1 MKVKHFKFSNKEKRN
16 HEKTAK
22 INSNILLFH
31 SIDPWLF
38 PLGLQFFMVLV
49 VLRWFVAFGEFG
61 IRACPFD
68 DAPVVDFWVGIMLNM
83 QVVALLSEGRKPLF
97 GLHVIEDARSQ
108 KVSPFTVVNYST
120 LGYLDGARGD
130 CFSEMWLSFMTP
142 RKH

>member
-1 MKVKHFKFSNKEKRN
+1 M
-16 HEKTAK
+16 AK
-22 INSNILLFH
+22 STQAKCLM

-38 PLGLQFFMVLV
+38 PLVLQFFMVLV

-61 IRACPFD
+61 IRWFVLQWSISAWNL
-68 DAPVVDFWVGIMLNM
+68 VRVTSRVGIMLNM

>member
-1 MKVKHFKFSNKEKRN
+1 M
-16 HEKTAK
+16 AK
-22 INSNILLFH
+22 STQAKCLM

-38 PLGLQFFMVLV
+38 PLVLQFFMVLV

-61 IRACPFD
+61 IRSIHVAWNL
-68 DAPVVDFWVGIMLNM
+68 VRVTSRVGIMLNM
-83 QVVALLSEGRKPLF
+83 QVVALLSEGRREPLF